1 MLSLLYL
8 SRSTLARNDHERELQ
23 AILSVAVQRNLEN
36 GITGALVKTDRDFA
50 QVLEGPEAAVAQV
63 MGSILIDP
71 RHEDVRIL
79 ARHQIDQR
87 SFPNWGMAQIAST
100 PELQARIDA
109 IRAARDG
116 DEMAEGIAR
125 LSGWMRSGASARV

>member
-8 SRSTLARNDHERELQ
+8 SRSTLAGDDHERELQ
-23 AILSVAVQRNLEN
+23 AILAVAVQRNLRN

-79 ARHQIDQR
+79 ARQRVEQR
-87 SFPNWGMAQIAST
+87 SFPNWGMAQIASS
-100 PELQARIDA
+100 PELQGRIDA

-116 DEMAEGIAR
+116 DEVASGIAL
-125 LSGWMRSGASARV
+125 LSGWMRSGTSARV

>member
-8 SRSTLARNDHERELQ
+8 SRSALESGDEERELQ
-23 AILSVAVQRNLEN
+23 AILAVAVQRNLRS

-50 QVLEGPEAAVAQV
+50 QVLEGPEATVAQV

-79 ARHQIDQR
+79 ARQQVEQR
-87 SFPNWGMAQIAST
+87 SFPNWGMAQIASS
-100 PELQARIDA
+100 PDLQHRINA

-116 DEMAEGIAR
+116 DELAASIAG

>member
-8 SRSTLARNDHERELQ
+8 SRSALESGHEERELQ
-23 AILSVAVQRNLEN
+23 AILAVAVQRNLRS

-50 QVLEGPEAAVAQV
+50 QVLEGPEATVAQV

-79 ARHQIDQR
+79 ARQQMNSAASPIGAWLRSRAVRNCRQNRRDQGR
-87 SFPNWGMAQIAST
+87 
-100 PELQARIDA
+100 AR
-109 IRAARDG
+109 R
-116 DEMAEGIAR
+116 
-125 LSGWMRSGASARV
+125 